1 MNQSTA
7 EKQETKAENQTSGN
21 SDAPPENRK
30 RALLARFWRE
40 VKDSVLELG
49 IFAVGGALIWTGL
62 SADPRFLQKFFF
74 YLDVQSWTTLTKIS
88 FVITVLFVIG
98 WIRIFFGFLTKSID
112 EYGEALSGR
121 YLRMSF
127 FTSASLW
134 TAAYIFSPGVWR
146 PFWHGCIK
154 LFGFGQLSASSIF
167 VMVALVALVSATA
180 YFLFRWFA
188 LKFFDM
194 Y

>member
-30 RALLARFWRE
+30 PALAARFWRE

-88 FVITVLFVIG
+88 FVITVLFVG
-98 WIRIFFGFLTKSID
+98 
-112 EYGEALSGR
+112 
-121 YLRMSF
+121 YLIV
-127 FTSASLW
+127 
-134 TAAYIFSPGVWR
+134 YIVV
-146 PFWHGCIK
+146 
-154 LFGFGQLSASSIF
+154 LYNL
-167 VMVALVALVSATA
+167 
-180 YFLFRWFA
+180 
-188 LKFFDM
+188 
-194 Y
+194 

>member
-30 RALLARFWRE
+30 RTLPARFWRE

-88 FVITVLFVIG
+88 FVITVLFVLYLIVYAVLVIRDAG
-98 WIRIFFGFLTKSID
+98 WSPAMLLLTI
-112 EYGEALSGR
+112 
-121 YLRMSF
+121 
-127 FTSASLW
+127 
-134 TAAYIFSPGVWR
+134 P
-146 PFWHGCIK
+146 
-154 LFGFGQLSASSIF
+154 
-167 VMVALVALVSATA
+167 LVALGIGMVVV
-180 YFLFRWFA
+180 
-188 LKFFDM
+188 LKERIREIKSGEEDDLEK